1 VKDASQIARAIR
13 CELQNAI
20 FRIGKA
26 NVNHQDDMAQQEQY
40 STLEKELIQ
49 ALLDSPTDGCN
60 QGFVGNCPSPS
71 DMRRFEAGKYG
82 HNQEERDALM
92 SHLAVCGR
100 CVEFMMQLKRRRVWQ
115 TRAALVLA
123 CAAAVL
129 MAVWTTSQHPAATS
143 GVAIIDLRLSSPTRG
158 TENAI
163 GTVAATVH
171 RDTNRLR
178 VILPPGSEGSYEF
191 ELLGYERSTAIL
203 RGAAQT
209 TVEKDQVI
217 LNLTTSLAHLTPGKY
232 SFALRHGDSPWEY
245 YSVTIE

>member
-1 VKDASQIARAIR
+1 
-13 CELQNAI
+13 
-20 FRIGKA
+20 
-26 NVNHQDDMAQQEQY
+26 MAQQEQY

-49 ALLDSPTDGCN
+49 GLLDSPANRSN
-60 QGFVGNCPSPS
+60 QGFVGNCPGPS
-71 DMRRFEAGKYG
+71 DLHRFEAGKYG

-92 SHLAVCGR
+92 SHLAVCDR
-100 CVEFMMQLKRRRVWQ
+100 CVEFMMRLKRRRVWR

-123 CAAAVL
+123 CAASTL
-129 MAVWTTSQHPAATS
+129 MAVWTGSQHPATTS

-158 TENAI
+158 TENAV
-163 GTVAATVH
+163 GAVAATVH

-191 ELLGYERSTAIL
+191 ELLGYERSTVVL

-217 LNLTTSLAHLTPGKY
+217 LNLTASLVGLTPGKY
-232 SFALRHGDSPWEY
+232 SFALRHGDSDWEY

>member
-1 VKDASQIARAIR
+1 VKDASQIARAVR
-13 CELQNAI
+13 CELQSAI
-20 FRIGKA
+20 SCRQGKR
-26 NVNHQDDMAQQEQY
+26 NRQDDMAQQEQY

-49 ALLDSPTDGCN
+49 ALLDSPADGCN

-71 DMRRFEAGKYG
+71 DLRRFEAGKYG

-92 SHLAVCGR
+92 SHLAVCDR
-100 CVEFMMQLKRRRVWQ
+100 CVDSMMQLKRRRLWR

-123 CAAAVL
+123 CAAAILV
-129 MAVWTTSQHPAATS
+129 AVWTSSQHPAATS
-143 GVAIIDLRLSSPTRG
+143 SVAIIDLRLSSPTRG

-163 GTVAATVH
+163 GAVAARVH
-171 RDTNRLR
+171 RHTQRLQ

-191 ELLGYERSTAIL
+191 ELLNYERSTAVL
-203 RGAAQT
+203 RGTAQT

-217 LNLTTSLAHLTPGKY
+217 LNLTANLVRLTPGKY

>member
-1 VKDASQIARAIR
+1 
-13 CELQNAI
+13 
-20 FRIGKA
+20 
-26 NVNHQDDMAQQEQY
+26 MAQQEQY

-49 ALLDSPTDGCN
+49 GLLDSPADGCN

-71 DMRRFEAGKYG
+71 DLRQFEAGKYG

-92 SHLAVCGR
+92 SHLAVCDR
-100 CVEFMMQLKRRRVWQ
+100 CVDFMMRLKQRRVWR

-123 CAAAVL
+123 CAAAIL
-129 MAVWTTSQHPAATS
+129 MAVWTGSQRPATSS

-158 TENAI
+158 TENAV
-163 GTVAATVH
+163 GAVAATVH

-191 ELLGYERSTAIL
+191 ELRGYERSVAVF

-209 TVEKDQVI
+209 TVEKDQFI
-217 LNLTTSLAHLTPGKY
+217 LNITANLARLTPGKY
-232 SFALRHGDSPWEY
+232 SFALRRGDSPWEY
-245 YSVTIE
+245 YSVAIE